1 MKRMI
6 KFWLIGAAICFFG
19 LYQRWLIGA
28 TLTGPETAAVGRLI
42 TINSDIKGDWLIYP
56 PNAADMAKDSDEK
69 TLYMVAQQE
78 GEFTIIFFGVEN
90 LKPVISQMDLNV
102 GKKVSPKPTP
112 KPDPDPAPAPIS
124 KISQQDKEAL
134 IYALQRV
141 ISGVDNGS
149 IKTANGARSTFKQ
162 ALMEKGKVCNGRTCY
177 LRESLQK
184 ITDELTEQ
192 TDFESA
198 ETVKTSFQ
206 YFLDQIEE
214 NDG

>member
-1 MKRMI
+1 MKRML
-6 KFWLIGAAICFFG
+6 KFWIIGAAICFFG
-19 LYQRWLIGA
+19 FCQSFTNGA
-28 TLTGPETAAVGRLI
+28 TLTGPENAAVGRLI
-42 TINSDIKGDWLIYP
+42 TINSDVKGDWLIYP

-69 TLYMVAQQE
+69 TLYMVARQE
-78 GEFTIIFFGVEN
+78 GEFTVIFFGVEN
-90 LKPVISQMDLNV
+90 SKPVITQMELFV
-102 GKKVSPKPTP
+102 GEIVHPNPEPSPNPN
-112 KPDPDPAPAPIS
+112 PAPIT
-124 KISQQDKEAL
+124 KISQEDKEAL

-141 ISGVDNGS
+141 ISGVENGS

-162 ALMEKGKVCNGRTCY
+162 AIMAKGQVCNGRTCY

-192 TDFESA
+192 TDFDSA

-206 YFLDQIEE
+206 YFLDRIEG